1 LKQEFELLWKKI
13 EKLMLCNLVVEWKAE
28 VEEKPVCAV
37 VDIPAFNHAHLKLF
51 PNVILV

>member
-1 LKQEFELLWKKI
+1 
-13 EKLMLCNLVVEWKAE
+13 MLCNLVVEWKAE